1 MSKNIRVLNVDDSA
15 FIRKLLKD
23 ILESDDD
30 FDVVDQAKNGKEA
43 IEKIKQNKYDV
54 ITLDIEMP
62 VMDGLTTLKEIMKI
76 CPTPVVMMSSLTK
89 EGEQITLDA
98 LNLGAVDFITKPK
111 NVFSV
116 SSDEIKACII
126 DKIKNARKA
135 NMKMVRYSS
144 LSLSRNNNYTKIP
157 NEYNVIKHNIGSAD
171 TIKTIIAIGTSTGG
185 PRALHEVIPNI
196 SGKVNAPVL
205 IVQHMPKGFTKSLAE
220 RLDLISSV
228 KVKEAE
234 DGEIL
239 KNGWAY
245 IAPGGVHM
253 KIKSFG
259 ADKFKIFLD
268 DSENVNGHKPS
279 VDAMMFSVSKSSVRE
294 VVSVVMTGMG
304 NDGAKG
310 IETLKTEKN
319 AKTIAEDEKTCIV
332 FGMPK
337 AAIETGKVDFIVPLN
352 KIADEINKIMGV

>member
-1 MSKNIRVLNVDDSA
+1 MTKNIRVLNVDDSA

-23 ILESDDD
+23 ILGSDDD
-30 FDVVDQAKNGKEA
+30 FAVVDQAKNGKEA

-62 VMDGLTTLKEIMKI
+62 IMDGLTTLKEIMKV

-116 SSDEIKACII
+116 SSDEMKAGII

-144 LSLSRNNNYTKIP
+144 LSLSRNNNHIKTP
-157 NEYNVIKHNIGSAD
+157 NEYNTIKNAD

-196 SGKVNAPVL
+196 SGKVNAPIL
-205 IVQHMPKGFTKSLAE
+205 IVQHMPKGFTKSLAD
-220 RLDLISSV
+220 RLDLISNV

-234 DGEIL
+234 DGEVL

-245 IAPGGVHM
+245 IAPGGIHM

-259 ADKFKIFLD
+259 VDKFKIFLD

-279 VDAMMFSVSKSSVRE
+279 VDAMMFSVSQSNVRE

-310 IETLKTEKN
+310 LETLKIDKK